1 MYLLSITKIKHP
13 YNDTIIHEYSSF
25 ENMCKG
31 LKFMID
37 NDYLSKNDIIRIKV
51 EEVSKIDELLGE

>member
-1 MYLLSITKIKHP
+1 MYLLSITKIKYP
-13 YNDTIIHEYSSF
+13 YNDTIVHEYSSF

-37 NDYLSKNDIIRIKV
+37 NNYLSKNDVIRIEV
-51 EEVSKIDELLGE
+51 EKNER

>member
-1 MYLLSITKIKHP
+1 MYLLSITKIKYP

-37 NDYLSKNDIIRIKV
+37 NDYLSKNDIIRI
-51 EEVSKIDELLGE
+51 EVNENE